1 MSRFLNV
8 LSTLVYAFC
17 QFFFSFAA
25 LGQQPTVRNITIES
39 DWGGLADSAH
49 LKLFI
54 HGRNGKF
61 YLDEKVIESSR
72 IEALLA
78 ALRSEALPIPEA
90 SNLGITREWLQQNA
104 STIPEGGA
112 PNQQALFEET
122 FSNPKTI
129 ERLLPSLFRF
139 WRFDDYPGMRI
150 SVAFANGQRWV
161 AASDSYYPF
170 MLPWAVALNGQK
182 QTKTYNADISRAIA
196 ALMPAGGLNR
206 GRLDDMEM
214 KKELADAVMTYVKD
228 QWDLLNVEN
237 RAPDSFAIL
246 RRNFEVKHARI
257 NPYRSVDYGYVGY
270 EPAPHEQNLLATL
283 RKPSLPSHTAEDVVL
298 LFHDGKIEGVGDLA
312 ERIAPYEA
320 LALSVPWLKRYL
332 ADHPEQPLYI
342 RFVHDRSFSAKASKT
357 SQRT

>member
-78 ALRSEALPIPEA
+78 ALRSEVLPTPEA

-104 STIPEGGA
+104 STITEDAA

-139 WRFDDYPGMRI
+139 WRLDDYPGMRI
-150 SVAFANGQRWV
+150 TAACANRQR
-161 AASDSYYPF
+161 
-170 MLPWAVALNGQK
+170 
-182 QTKTYNADISRAIA
+182 
-196 ALMPAGGLNR
+196 
-206 GRLDDMEM
+206 
-214 KKELADAVMTYVKD
+214 
-228 QWDLLNVEN
+228 
-237 RAPDSFAIL
+237 
-246 RRNFEVKHARI
+246 
-257 NPYRSVDYGYVGY
+257 
-270 EPAPHEQNLLATL
+270 
-283 RKPSLPSHTAEDVVL
+283 
-298 LFHDGKIEGVGDLA
+298 
-312 ERIAPYEA
+312 
-320 LALSVPWLKRYL
+320 
-332 ADHPEQPLYI
+332 
-342 RFVHDRSFSAKASKT
+342 
-357 SQRT
+357 